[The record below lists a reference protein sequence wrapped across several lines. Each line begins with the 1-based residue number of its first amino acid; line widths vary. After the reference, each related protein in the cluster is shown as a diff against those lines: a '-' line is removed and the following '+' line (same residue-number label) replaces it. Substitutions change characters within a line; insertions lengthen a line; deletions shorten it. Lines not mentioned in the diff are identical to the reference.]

1 MDSEP
6 RMTLQGVVPIHDAS
20 NDDVVKKK
28 CAISPLPMPS
38 NALPS
43 FAISPCTSSSQ
54 KEEAIAL
61 FNTGSHPIVE
71 QNNNT
76 NNFTDNDENKYCP
89 SSCLLP
95 LAFDVVRGSEEVVKN
110 ILLSTNQSTT
120 NNVVIQPNFNPYQL
134 NVSPAPKH
142 GESSPSPV
150 ASPTRTLS
158 HYNCSLDIIL
168 ENQSIS
174 AFNQPHNQCLA
185 EKLAATQRKYSLDTA
200 YLNRCSY
207 YNRYFDCY
215 TFNKYRDS
223 IKERE
228 LSCRRFSAPT
238 PIPSSSIISSS
249 TTTTP
254 RLGNTLFLGLS
265 DPNIC
270 SNRLSMCNNPP
281 CHSARTQEAALNIDD
296 PLRGAIKPKVKPRT
310 MVDLCFTPS
319 IDKTDKLAFQTNA
332 KICHKCGCASS
343 KL

>member
-6 RMTLQGVVPIHDAS
+6 KMTLQEQVQIHDESDDAS
-20 NDDVVKKK
+20 KRKR
-28 CAISPLPMPS
+28 AILPSPIPS

-43 FAISPCTSSSQ
+43 FAISPCTSSSH
-54 KEEAIAL
+54 EEATTL
-61 FNTGSHPIVE
+61 FDISSNHTAEH
-71 QNNNT
+71 T
-76 NNFTDNDENKYCP
+76 A

-95 LAFDVVRGSEEVVKN
+95 LAFDVVRGSEKVAKITSQN

-120 NNVVIQPNFNPYQL
+120 NIDKVIQPNFNPYQL
-134 NVSPAPKH
+134 NVSPVPI

-168 ENQSIS
+168 ENQSVS
-174 AFNQPHNQCLA
+174 AFNRTNNQCLA

-200 YLNRCSY
+200 CMSRCSY
-207 YNRYFDCY
+207 YNKYFECY

-223 IKERE
+223 IRERE
-228 LSCRRFSAPT
+228 VSCRRFSAPT
-238 PIPSSSIISSS
+238 PIPSSSTSSAILS
-249 TTTTP
+249 TTTTSRE

-265 DPNIC
+265 DPNLC

-281 CHSARTQEAALNIDD
+281 CGSSNIKEEPNSD
-296 PLRGAIKPKVKPRT
+296 PLTDIIKPKIKPRKIF
-310 MVDLCFTPS
+310 DLCFTPS
-319 IDKTDKLAFQTNA
+319 IDKADKLAFQINA